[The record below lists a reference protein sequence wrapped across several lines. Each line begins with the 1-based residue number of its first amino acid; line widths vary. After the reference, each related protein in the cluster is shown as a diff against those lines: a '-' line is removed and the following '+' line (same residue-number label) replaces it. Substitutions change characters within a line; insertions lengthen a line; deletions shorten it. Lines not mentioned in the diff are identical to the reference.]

1 MSSLFGSSTPNAN
14 PFGFGSSTQN
24 KPSLFGS
31 STQNNQPALGSS
43 LFGNSTANQQ
53 QQPQQQQQNTGF
65 FGASLNKPATT
76 GAFGVQPPG
85 QSVNNNFYGGSTVFG
100 NPLPPAQNPAL
111 GASTNNVWT
120 PPPPAHQ
127 KSIPEQMADLIA
139 KWLPEQRNTVFQHY
153 FYNQVDPRTVPYY
166 VAPADEDAKA
176 WEEALS
182 KKPNEGAI
190 PVLGRG
196 FHSVAGRLETQAR
209 AVEALQAR
217 LHEMNNSLTEMLAK
231 HDLEITVRTTE
242 AKRKHIALTKR
253 CLALATKAQILR
265 NRGYAMDPREEEL
278 RKKLMELEKKAFD
291 PMLNGRQEEIWA
303 RMSAVRARARLLQEE
318 LEKLGKNAGKP
329 DGEQLDE
336 EHVKAIRKVL
346 GDFDKQLAHL
356 REELTRVT
364 KEWKEWQETNKPI
377 SGGGR

>member
-1 MSSLFGSSTPNAN
+1 
-14 PFGFGSSTQN
+14 
-24 KPSLFGS
+24 
-31 STQNNQPALGSS
+31 
-43 LFGNSTANQQ
+43 
-53 QQPQQQQQNTGF
+53 
-65 FGASLNKPATT
+65 
-76 GAFGVQPPG
+76 
-85 QSVNNNFYGGSTVFG
+85 
-100 NPLPPAQNPAL
+100 
-111 GASTNNVWT
+111 
-120 PPPPAHQ
+120 
-127 KSIPEQMADLIA
+127 MADLMA
-139 KWLPEQRNTVFQHY
+139 KWMPDQRNTAFQHY
-153 FYNQVDPRTVPYY
+153 FYNQVDPQNVPYY
-166 VAPADEDAKA
+166 VAPADEDPKA

-196 FHSVAGRLETQAR
+196 FRSVAGRLETQAK

-217 LHEMNNSLTEMLAK
+217 LHEMNNSLTEMLQK

-278 RKKLMELEKKAFD
+278 RKKLKELEKKAFD

-318 LEKLGKNAGKP
+318 IEKLGKTAGKP
-329 DGEQLDE
+329 EGEQLDE

-346 GDFDKQLAHL
+346 NDFDKQLAHL
-356 REELTRVT
+356 REELSRIT
-364 KEWKEWQETNKPI
+364 KEWIEWQDANKPV
-377 SGGGR
+377 SSSR

>member
-1 MSSLFGSSTPNAN
+1 MLLIAKM
-14 PFGFGSSTQN
+14 QD
-24 KPSLFGS
+24 
-31 STQNNQPALGSS
+31 LGVYIT
-43 LFGNSTANQQ
+43 LD
-53 QQPQQQQQNTGF
+53 
-65 FGASLNKPATT
+65 
-76 GAFGVQPPG
+76 
-85 QSVNNNFYGGSTVFG
+85 
-100 NPLPPAQNPAL
+100 
-111 GASTNNVWT
+111 
-120 PPPPAHQ
+120 Q

-139 KWLPEQRNTVFQHY
+139 KWMPDQRNTVFQHY
-153 FYNQVDPRTVPYY
+153 FYNEVDPQMVPYY
-166 VAPADEDAKA
+166 VAPPDEDAKA

-196 FHSVAGRLETQAR
+196 FRAVAGRLETQAK

-318 LEKLGKNAGKP
+318 LDKLGKNAGKL

-336 EHVKAIRKVL
+336 EHVKAIRKVSL
-346 GDFDKQLAHL
+346 PSALVGGFRPGSHFYCRFSAISTSSSLICARSLSASRRSGRSGRKRTSPSRVAADEL
-356 REELTRVT
+356 REVETLVQELALESGSASWIGDSKGFFCTRYHTSVFLRWETWCYTKRPGCGMAFSQARIGFVT
-364 KEWKEWQETNKPI
+364 QAALLE
-377 SGGGR
+377 

>member
-1 MSSLFGSSTPNAN
+1 MSLFGSSSNNAN
-14 PFGFGSSTQN
+14 PFGGSSFGGSTQN
-24 KPSLFGS
+24 KSMFGS
-31 STQNNQPALGSS
+31 IT
-43 LFGNSTANQQ
+43 
-53 QQPQQQQQNTGF
+53 QPQPPQQQQNTGF
-65 FGASLNKPATT
+65 FGGSMNKPAAT
-76 GAFGVQPPG
+76 GAFGVQPS
-85 QSVNNNFYGGSTVFG
+85 QSTNNNFYGGSTVFG
-100 NPLPPAQNPAL
+100 SPLPPAQHPGQLN
-111 GASTNNVWT
+111 ASTSTNVWT
-120 PPPPAHQ
+120 PPPPAPFGFISVPDQ
-127 KSIPEQMADLIA
+127 KSIPEQMADLIS
-139 KWLPEQRNTVFQHY
+139 KWMPEQRATVFQHY
-153 FYNQVDPRTVPYY
+153 FYNQVDPQLVPYY

-196 FHSVAGRLETQAR
+196 FRAVAGRLETQAK

-217 LHEMNNSLTEMLAK
+217 LHEMNNSLTEMLQK

-291 PMLNGRQEEIWA
+291 PMLNGRQEEVWA
-303 RMSAVRARARLLQEE
+303 RMSAVRARAREMQED
-318 LEKLGKNAGKP
+318 LEKIGKTAGKP
-329 DGEQLDE
+329 EGEQLDE

-356 REELTRVT
+356 RDELIRVT
-364 KEWKEWQETNKPI
+364 KEWKDWQESNKPI
-377 SGGGR
+377 SGSGR